1 VFSGILRISYL
12 DFQGI
17 IWNYSEF
24 KKYIGIPG
32 IPSQFRPKAVVTLP
46 SESVNILIC
55 RSKTNVQ
62 N

>member
-1 VFSGILRISYL
+1 M
-12 DFQGI
+12 DFQGLLR
-17 IWNYSEF
+17 NYKDF

-32 IPSQFRPKAVVTLP
+32 IPYQYRLTSVVTLP
-46 SESVNILIC
+46 SESVNVLIC